1 MQLSANF
8 LIDTN
13 AFFREQF
20 LLSKNLYNQ
29 GRYLINEQ
37 YNENKTFINE
47 TTLNRKLRSEPNPEY
62 NNYKKFCKAKVAQN
76 TLRALCKCYK
86 SYFRAIKDF
95 KVNPSKYKGM
105 PKPPKYKDTLGILY
119 FDYQSI
125 KIKNQFIVINKEH
138 KIHIPNSIYKEE
150 LKNFKTI
157 NFIPKGKKIRVTISY
172 ETEELNKDLNQD
184 EYLSVDL
191 GMNNLC
197 SCVSKDD
204 CFILN
209 GKPLKSINQ
218 FFNKELSKLKSERPL
233 KDKYQDYNYNKSKI
247 ETLSLKRELKITD
260 ILHKASKYLVN
271 YCVKHK
277 IGTIVFGRNKEWKD
291 SIQLGKQTNQNFISI
306 PFYKLLKMLEYK
318 CKMIGINLVT
328 QEESYTSKCDA
339 LAFEEVK
346 YHTNYKG
353 SRIKRGLFLS
363 SLGKAINADING
375 ALNIL
380 RKYLHSKEVNEFSV
394 VQKIIDRGLI
404 LRPYRINVS

>member
-1 MQLSANF
+1 MILSRTFIIEKDKWLN
-8 LIDTN
+8 
-13 AFFREQF
+13 EQF
-20 LLSKNLYNQ
+20 NLSTLLYNQ
-29 GRYLINEQ
+29 GRH
-37 YNENKTFINE
+37 FINE
-47 TTLNRKLRSEPNPEY
+47 Y
-62 NNYKKFCKAKVAQN
+62 YKKESKFLSYCELDKLLKNLTELNYYRQLCKSHVAQQC
-76 TLRALCKCYK
+76 LRQLNSNYT
-86 SYFRAIKDF
+86 SYFKALKDF

-105 PKPPKYKDTLGILY
+105 PKPPKFKTKENLIT
-119 FDYQSI
+119 FTNQTI
-125 KIKNQFIVINKEH
+125 KIKDQLIVINKEH
-138 KIHIPNSIYKEE
+138 RVHIPDEVYKEE
-150 LKNFKTI
+150 LNNFKTI
-157 NFIPKGKKIRVTISY
+157 SFIPFYNRIKVVIAY
-172 ETEELNKDLNQD
+172 ETKELNTDLNLND
-184 EYLSVDL
+184 YLSIDL

-218 FFNKELSKLKSERPL
+218 YFNKELSKLRSERPL
-233 KDKYQDYNYNKSKI
+233 KGKFQDFNYNSFKI
-247 ETLSLKRELKITD
+247 KNLSLKRELKITD

-291 SIQLGKQTNQNFISI
+291 SIQLGKQTNQNFVSI

-328 QEESYTSKCDA
+328 QEESYTSKCDS

-346 YHTNYKG
+346 RHDTYKG

-363 SLGKAINADING
+363 SIGKVLNADING

-380 RKYLHSKEVNEFSV
+380 RKYLIKNAIDEFSV
-394 VQKIIDRGLI
+394 IQKIIDRGLFF
-404 LRPYRINVS
+404 RPSRITIY

>member
-1 MQLSANF
+1 MILSTSF
-8 LIDTN
+8 LIDSN
-13 AFFREQF
+13 PFFKEQF

-47 TTLNRKLRSEPNPEY
+47 TTLNRKLRTEPNPEY
-62 NNYKKFCKAKVAQN
+62 NNYRKFCKAKVAQN

-119 FDYQSI
+119 FDYQTI
-125 KIKNQFIVINKEH
+125 KIKDQFIVINKEH
-138 KIHIPNSIYKEE
+138 KVHIPNEVYKEG
-150 LKNFKTI
+150 LNNFKI
-157 NFIPKGKKIRVTISY
+157 ISFIPFYNRIKVVITY
-172 ETEELNKDLNQD
+172 ETKELNTDLNLND
-184 EYLSVDL
+184 YLSIDL

-218 FFNKELSKLKSERPL
+218 YFNKKLSKLKSERPL
-233 KDKYQDYNYNKSKI
+233 KGKYQDQNYNSSKI
-247 ETLSLKRELKITD
+247 ANLSLKRELKITD

-306 PFYKLLKMLEYK
+306 PFYKLLNLLKYK
-318 CKMIGINLVT
+318 CKMVGINLVT

-353 SRIKRGLFLS
+353 SRVKRGLFLS
-363 SLGKAINADING
+363 SLGKALNADING

-380 RKYLHSKEVNEFSV
+380 RKYLHLKEVNEFPV
-394 VQKIIDRGLI
+394 LQEIIDRGL
-404 LRPYRINVS
+404 LFRPYRISFY

>member
-1 MQLSANF
+1 MILSRTF
-8 LIDTN
+8 IIEKDK
-13 AFFREQF
+13 FFNEQF
-20 LLSKNLYNQ
+20 NLSTLLYNQ
-29 GRYLINEQ
+29 GRH
-37 YNENKTFINE
+37 FINE
-47 TTLNRKLRSEPNPEY
+47 Y
-62 NNYKKFCKAKVAQN
+62 YKKESKFLSYCELDKLLKNLTELNYYRQLCKSHVAQQC
-76 TLRALCKCYK
+76 LRQLNSNYT
-86 SYFRAIKDF
+86 SYFKALKDF

-105 PKPPKYKDTLGILY
+105 PKTPKFKTEQNLIT
-119 FDYQSI
+119 FTYQTI
-125 KIKNQFIVINKEH
+125 KIKDQFIVINKEH
-138 KIHIPNSIYKEE
+138 KVHIPNEVYKEE
-150 LKNFKTI
+150 LNNFKTI
-157 NFIPKGKKIRVTISY
+157 SFIPFYNRIKVVITY
-172 ETEELNKDLNQD
+172 ETEELNADLNQD
-184 EYLSVDL
+184 EYLSIDL

-218 FFNKELSKLKSERPL
+218 YFNKELSKLKSERPL
-233 KDKYQDYNYNKSKI
+233 KGDKQDYNYNKSKI

-277 IGTIVFGRNKEWKD
+277 IGTIVFGRNKDWKD
-291 SIQLGKQTNQNFISI
+291 SIQLGKQTNQNFVSI
-306 PFYKLLKMLEYK
+306 PFYKLLNLLKYK

-346 YHTNYKG
+346 HHEKYKG

-363 SLGKAINADING
+363 SLGKALNADING

-394 VQKIIDRGLI
+394 LQEIIDRGL
-404 LRPYRINVS
+404 LYRPYRISFY

>member
-8 LIDTN
+8 LIDCN
-13 AFFREQF
+13 PFFREQF

-29 GRYLINEQ
+29 GRYLIREQ

-47 TTLNRKLRSEPNPEY
+47 TTLNRKLRTEPNPEY

-95 KVNPSKYKGM
+95 KANPQKYKGM

-125 KIKNQFIVINKEH
+125 KIKDQFIVIDKEH
-138 KIHIPNSIYKEE
+138 KVHIPNEVYKEE
-150 LKNFKTI
+150 LNNFKTI
-157 NFIPKGKKIRVTISY
+157 NFIPKGKKVRVSISY
-172 ETEELNKDLNQD
+172 EVETTNKDLNQD
-184 EYLSVDL
+184 QYLSIDL

-218 FFNKELSKLKSERPL
+218 YFNKELSKLKSERPL
-233 KDKYQDYNYNKSKI
+233 KGKYQDQNYNSSKI
-247 ETLSLKRELKITD
+247 ANLSLKRELKITD

-271 YCVKHK
+271 YCVEHK

-291 SIQLGKQTNQNFISI
+291 SIQLGKQTNQNFVSI
-306 PFYKLLKMLEYK
+306 PFYKLLNFLKYK
-318 CKMIGINLVT
+318 CKMVGINLVT
-328 QEESYTSKCDA
+328 QEESYTSKCDS

-346 YHTNYKG
+346 HHTKYKG
-353 SRIKRGLFLS
+353 SRVKRGLFLS

-380 RKYLHSKEVNEFSV
+380 RKYLHLKEVDEFPV
-394 VQKIIDRGLI
+394 VQEIIYRGL
-404 LRPYRINVS
+404 LYRPYRITFC

>member
-8 LIDTN
+8 LIDSNT
-13 AFFREQF
+13 FFREQF

-47 TTLNRKLRSEPNPEY
+47 TTLNRKLRTELNPEY

-125 KIKNQFIVINKEH
+125 KIKDQFIVINKEH
-138 KIHIPNSIYKEE
+138 KVHIPNEVYKEE
-150 LKNFKTI
+150 LNNFKTI
-157 NFIPKGKKIRVTISY
+157 SFIPFYNRIKVVISY
-172 ETEELNKDLNQD
+172 EVETTNEDLNQD
-184 EYLSVDL
+184 QYLSIDL

-218 FFNKELSKLKSERPL
+218 YFNKELSKLKSERPL
-233 KDKYQDYNYNKSKI
+233 KGKYQDYN
-247 ETLSLKRELKITD
+247 SL
-260 ILHKASKYLVN
+260 
-271 YCVKHK
+271 C
-277 IGTIVFGRNKEWKD
+277 
-291 SIQLGKQTNQNFISI
+291 
-306 PFYKLLKMLEYK
+306 
-318 CKMIGINLVT
+318 C
-328 QEESYTSKCDA
+328 
-339 LAFEEVK
+339 
-346 YHTNYKG
+346 
-353 SRIKRGLFLS
+353 
-363 SLGKAINADING
+363 
-375 ALNIL
+375 
-380 RKYLHSKEVNEFSV
+380 RK
-394 VQKIIDRGLI
+394 
-404 LRPYRINVS
+404 

>member
-1 MQLSANF
+1 
-8 LIDTN
+8 
-13 AFFREQF
+13 
-20 LLSKNLYNQ
+20 
-29 GRYLINEQ
+29 
-37 YNENKTFINE
+37 
-47 TTLNRKLRSEPNPEY
+47 
-62 NNYKKFCKAKVAQN
+62 
-76 TLRALCKCYK
+76 
-86 SYFRAIKDF
+86 
-95 KVNPSKYKGM
+95 M

-125 KIKNQFIVINKEH
+125 KIKDQFIVIDKEH
-138 KIHIPNSIYKEE
+138 KVHIPNNIYKEE
-150 LKNFKTI
+150 LRNFKTI
-157 NFIPKGKKIRVTISY
+157 NFIPKGKKIRVSISY
-172 ETEELNKDLNQD
+172 EVETTNEDLNQD
-184 EYLSVDL
+184 QYLSIDL

-209 GKPLKSINQ
+209 GKPLKSINKY
-218 FFNKELSKLKSERPL
+218 FNKELSKLKSERPL
-233 KDKYQDYNYNKSKI
+233 KGKYQDQNYNSSKI
-247 ETLSLKRELKITD
+247 ANLSLKRELKITD

-291 SIQLGKQTNQNFISI
+291 SIHFGKQTNQNFISI

-328 QEESYTSKCDA
+328 QEESYTSKCDS

-346 YHTNYKG
+346 HHTKYKG
-353 SRIKRGLFLS
+353 SRVKRGLFLS

-380 RKYLHSKEVNEFSV
+380 RKYLHLKEVDEFPV
-394 VQKIIDRGLI
+394 VQEIIDRGL
-404 LRPYRINVS
+404 LYRPYRITFC